1 MKVTVAVLCVSLNDV
16 VIKQQFFTFV
26 FAVFLPQSTSVISKF
41 RFSKQM
47 AAMWNYTSGLDFG
60 PTVVI
65 GIRFGIGLH
74 ILSELDDR

>member
-1 MKVTVAVLCVSLNDV
+1 
-16 VIKQQFFTFV
+16 
-26 FAVFLPQSTSVISKF
+26 
-41 RFSKQM
+41 M

-74 ILSELDDR
+74 ILSELDDRWRSCDVMSMFEDGGVDVANLLPVLVLVTYCI